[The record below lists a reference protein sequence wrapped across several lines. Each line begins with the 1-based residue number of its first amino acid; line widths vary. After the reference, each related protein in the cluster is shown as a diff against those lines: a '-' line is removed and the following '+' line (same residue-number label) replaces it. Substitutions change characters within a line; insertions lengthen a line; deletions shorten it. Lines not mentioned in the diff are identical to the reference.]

1 MSSVKFKKHINI
13 FLKKKDMVKA
23 KFSMGEKE
31 AKEFLSDVVP
41 KALASKKGDYEP
53 WTGRISI

>member
-1 MSSVKFKKHINI
+1 
-13 FLKKKDMVKA
+13 MVKA